1 MRGRNHVIKKVLCE
15 TQCFWPKFYAGLR
28 VNRGKQDSNI
38 EDIYGGSRYQQHMKR
53 GSFLANKNNVSLL
66 WNTDGASVLKSSSYS
81 IWPLYFVINEL
92 PFHKRWCTH
101 NVILGGLW
109 FGPKKPNML
118 TFLKPFAE
126 SISSLKTNGVEVY
139 LPDTSRNFVY
149 RAMLLCGTCDLP
161 AKAVVLNMKQYNGE
175 YGCSHCLQTGKRL
188 KLDTGGT
195 VHVYPYI
202 PSNPTG
208 PKRTEE
214 ETKMHTREAVSVAKA
229 KSGVKGPSWLSTI
242 PEYSIIDGNTIDYM
256 HSVLLGVTKML
267 LGLWF
272 DSQHSTELWYCG
284 NKVDEADSKLLQ
296 IKPPIII
303 SRLPKSIQNHRGYWK
318 ASEYRPWLL
327 FYSIPVMLNILPVEY
342 LAHHMLL
349 VEAIYILLSSSIS
362 PLIYY
367 IKTKSRLS
375 VCLSVCRHFLART

>member
-1 MRGRNHVIKKVLCE
+1 
-15 TQCFWPKFYAGLR
+15 
-28 VNRGKQDSNI
+28 
-38 EDIYGGSRYQQHMKR
+38 
-53 GSFLANKNNVSLL
+53 
-66 WNTDGASVLKSSSYS
+66 
-81 IWPLYFVINEL
+81 
-92 PFHKRWCTH
+92 
-101 NVILGGLW
+101 
-109 FGPKKPNML
+109 ML
-118 TFLKPFAE
+118 TFLKPFTE

-139 LPDTSRNFVY
+139 SPDTSRNFVCQS
-149 RAMLLCGTCDLP
+149 MLLCGTCDLP

-214 ETKMHTREAVSVAKA
+214 ETKMHAREAVSVAKA
-229 KSGVKGPSWLSTI
+229 KCGVKGPSWLSTI

-284 NKVDEADSKLLQ
+284 NKFEEADCKLLQ
-296 IKPPIII
+296 IKPPINI
-303 SRLPKSIQNHRGYWK
+303 SRLPRSIQNHRGYWK
-318 ASEYRPWLL
+318 ASEYRAWLL

-362 PLIYY
+362 LLMLDKAEKLINHYCFKISSYY
-367 IKTKSRLS
+367 SERQMTANVHHLPYVVSSFGPPMQFMFCI
-375 VCLSVCRHFLART
+375 